1 MCSVP
6 FHSEKLIA
14 LLSPSKTGILEK
26 GSQDFIFI
34 FLNLGLQALY
44 LKVFFTPIF
53 TKGLLYFVSV

>member
-14 LLSPSKTGILEK
+14 LLSTSKIGVLEK
-26 GSQDFIFI
+26 EGQDFN

-44 LKVFFTPIF
+44 LEVSLNTYIY
-53 TKGLLYFVSV
+53 KGTTLF